1 MGPHFFHGLA
11 NAHPEI
17 ALFTNPNSKRPSFQ
31 AASTQ
36 SIKILF
42 DFRLLPCRT
51 QAVRQDCA
59 SPVCPR
65 RNPALHCMPS
75 AHLTIMIMM
84 MMMIIIIITII
95 IIAIIAVITIMIH
108 FFPCSPFLPPA
119 FFPAILWFS
128 DGSDLPMII
137 CFLSRSSPSCDLL
150 VLLERLSC
158 MPMASLVVQLFCC
171 LGGGACSQCCFLPWS
186 LDSFPLRG
194 ESVVPRCPVNPLTL
208 PQRPQR
214 HLNRFPLSRGLFLL
228 SPGPVALFL
237 GPVVLFPW
245 PFAGLVSFHVH
256 N

>member
-75 AHLTIMIMM
+75 AHLTIMIMIM
-84 MMMIIIIITII
+84 MMMIIIIITIII

-158 MPMASLVVQLFCC
+158 MLMASLVVQLFCC
-171 LGGGACSQCCFLPWS
+171 W
-186 LDSFPLRG
+186 
-194 ESVVPRCPVNPLTL
+194 VVARVLSAVSSPGLWIRFRCAVNPL
-208 PQRPQR
+208 
-214 HLNRFPLSRGLFLL
+214 FL
-228 SPGPVALFL
+228 VAR
-237 GPVVLFPW
+237 
-245 PFAGLVSFHVH
+245 
-256 N
+256 